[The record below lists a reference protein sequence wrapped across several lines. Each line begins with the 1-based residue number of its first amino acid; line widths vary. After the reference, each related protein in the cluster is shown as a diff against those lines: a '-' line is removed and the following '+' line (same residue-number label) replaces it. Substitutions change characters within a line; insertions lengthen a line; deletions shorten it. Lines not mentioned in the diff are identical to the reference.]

1 MFTSACRLFFLFDTI
16 FFVELIN
23 TSARLCRFLLSCV
36 ERMAFGTDFH
46 MDTLVGRACNEC
58 VPAVASHSCLMVL
71 RMDSFS
77 HVFHLSIFKIFII
90 LSKTT
95 LLLYHTVQAFAR
107 DFLRFPSVF
116 FFFLKELLPDD
127 HPGQFVVVFCP

>member
-1 MFTSACRLFFLFDTI
+1 MTI
-16 FFVELIN
+16 DNAGRPALISLISLHTILTVEFIN
-23 TSARLCRFLLSCV
+23 RTTGLYSLLLACV

-46 MDTLVGRACNEC
+46 MDALVGGACYEC
-58 VPAVASHSCLMVL
+58 VPTVTSHGCLMVL

-95 LLLYHTVQAFAR
+95 LILYHTVQTFAR
-107 DFLRFPSVF
+107 DFPRFSRVF
-116 FFFLKELLPDD
+116 LN
-127 HPGQFVVVFCP
+127 VF